1 MRAMKPTSNRWG
13 VCATRRRTRARRDC
27 HIAGRTPRL
36 GRHAP
41 RCTPRAATP
50 GLHDKAPTRV
60 SGNRLPEQRHVR
72 DRAICNY
79 RRRCCWDALESCP
92 GGNDRKRA
100 PWHWVRHGGCAERHR
115 RNRFNLSP
123 AQAHGQSRIG
133 DPAGHPPRRP
143 SRKCPAVPRAGA
155 VHARRPR
162 HGGGGAQRRAWTA
175 TSAARDS
182 RTRWSAASTSRTGW
196 IRGSAICAAHTPL
209 THCDTRH
216 GQPWRE
222 RPLGVAWGHPQGT
235 AWGSFTP
242 WLEYRTQDGCRSH
255 GRHTAP
261 PDRSS

>member
-27 HIAGRTPRL
+27 HTAGRTPRL

-72 DRAICNY
+72 DRAIRNY

-115 RNRFNLSP
+115 RDRVNLRP
-123 AQAHGQSRIG
+123 AEAHGQSRSVTLLDIRHA
-133 DPAGHPPRRP
+133 DHRVSAQPCRAQALSMPAG
-143 SRKCPAVPRAGA
+143 PAA
-155 VHARRPR
+155 
-162 HGGGGAQRRAWTA
+162 GGGGAQRRAWTA
-175 TSAARDS
+175 TSTARDS
-182 RTRWSAASTSRTGW
+182 RTRWSAARTSRTGW
-196 IRGSAICAAHTPL
+196 TRGQHHLRCTHPAHTL
-209 THCDTRH
+209 RHATR
-216 GQPWRE
+216 PTM
-222 RPLGVAWGHPQGT
+222 A
-235 AWGSFTP
+235 
-242 WLEYRTQDGCRSH
+242 
-255 GRHTAP
+255 
-261 PDRSS
+261 